1 MMRFKFQGTLT
12 FHSEVFDNMV
22 ETIRQQ
28 LDWQNINYNDAVI
41 DRVEKKLMIIVDTE
55 ANKLKTLN

>member
-1 MMRFKFQGTLT
+1 
-12 FHSEVFDNMV
+12 MV

-55 ANKLKTLN
+55 ANKLKTLNQSLAPA

>member
-1 MMRFKFQGTLT
+1 
-12 FHSEVFDNMV
+12 MV